1 MNGARTLISLR
12 REKRLIM
19 YKTLMK
25 SMRQY
30 KKPAYLTMLFMALE
44 VAVEIFIPFLMA
56 KIIDKGL
63 IEGDLRYVLK
73 IGSLMFGIA
82 CLSMLFGVLG
92 GKFSSDAAV
101 GFSTNLRG
109 DIYKNIQT
117 FAFDSIDKYS
127 SSSLITRLTT
137 DITNIQMAFQMVLK
151 TIIRAPFMIAFA
163 FGMAAYTNLKLSL
176 AILIIVPIVAVI
188 LIGLIYRVHPY
199 FIQVFKKYDQLNQT
213 VQEDINGVRV
223 VKSFVRE
230 EKEIEKFK
238 IASADIKHLF
248 TKAEKITAL
257 NAPIMQIAIYSC
269 LLLVYWFGAKYVVG
283 GTMSTGELTSFIT
296 YMMQILSSIMMIS
309 MIFVMIVISE
319 ASVER
324 VAEVLNEKATLTNP
338 EKPLTKIENGA
349 IEFRNVQF
357 KYNKQ
362 SEEADLS
369 QLNFTIHS
377 GETVGII
384 GGTGSGKSSL
394 IQLIPRLYDVT
405 KGEVYVS
412 GHNVKDYD
420 LVTLRDQIA
429 MVLQKNTL
437 FSGTVNDNLRWGNK
451 NASKEEI
458 QRVAKLAQADDF
470 VQAFPDKY
478 ETVLDQGGSNVS
490 GGQKQRL
497 TIARALL
504 KQPKILI
511 LDDSTSAVDTKTDAY
526 IRKAFVEEIPNTTK
540 IIVSQRISS
549 IQDSDRIIVLEE
561 GKING
566 IGTHEELLKNNEIY
580 KEVYD
585 SQVKGGTIVEE

>member
-1 MNGARTLISLR
+1 
-12 REKRLIM
+12 M
-19 YKTLMK
+19 YKKLMQ
-25 SMRQY
+25 SLRQY
-30 KKPAYLTMLFMALE
+30 KKPTYLTMLFMALE

-63 IEGDLRYVLK
+63 IAGDIRYVIK
-73 IGSLMFGIA
+73 IGSLMFVLA
-82 CLSMLFGVLG
+82 CFSMLFGVLG

-101 GFSTNLRG
+101 GLSTNLRQ
-109 DIYKNIQT
+109 DIYENIQT
-117 FAFDSIDKYS
+117 FAFDNIDKYS

-163 FGMAAYTNLKLSL
+163 FAMAAYTNLKLSL
-176 AILIIVPIVAVI
+176 TILIIVPIVAFI

-199 FIQVFKKYDQLNQT
+199 FIKVFKKYDRLNQT

-230 EKEIEKFK
+230 KKEIEKFK
-238 IASADIKHLF
+238 VASADIKNLF

-257 NAPIMQIAIYSC
+257 NAPVMQIAIYSC

-324 VAEVLNEKATLTNP
+324 VTEVLNEKASLSNP
-338 EKPLTKIENGA
+338 ENPLTTIENGD

-357 KYNKQ
+357 KYNEL

-369 QLNFTIHS
+369 QINFTIKS
-377 GETVGII
+377 GETIGII

-394 IQLIPRLYDVT
+394 IQLIPRLYDAT
-405 KGEVYVS
+405 QGEVYVS

-437 FSGTVNDNLRWGNK
+437 FSGTISDNLRWGNK
-451 NASKEEI
+451 EASKEEI
-458 QRVAKLAQADDF
+458 QRVAKLAQADEF
-470 VQAFPDKY
+470 VQGFPDTY

-526 IRKAFVEEIPNTTK
+526 IRKAFIEEIPNTTK
-540 IIVSQRISS
+540 IIVAQRISS

-561 GKING
+561 GRVDG
-566 IGTHEELLKNNEIY
+566 IGTHDELLKNNKIY

>member
-1 MNGARTLISLR
+1 
-12 REKRLIM
+12 
-19 YKTLMK
+19 
-25 SMRQY
+25 
-30 KKPAYLTMLFMALE
+30 
-44 VAVEIFIPFLMA
+44 
-56 KIIDKGL
+56 
-63 IEGDLRYVLK
+63 
-73 IGSLMFGIA
+73 
-82 CLSMLFGVLG
+82 
-92 GKFSSDAAV
+92 
-101 GFSTNLRG
+101 
-109 DIYKNIQT
+109 
-117 FAFDSIDKYS
+117 
-127 SSSLITRLTT
+127 
-137 DITNIQMAFQMVLK
+137 MAFQMVLK
-151 TIIRAPFMIAFA
+151 TIIRAPFMVAFA
-163 FGMAAYTNLKLSL
+163 FAMAAYTNLKLSL
-176 AILIIVPIVAVI
+176 TILIIVPIVAFF

-199 FIQVFKKYDQLNQT
+199 FIKVFKKYDRLNQT

-238 IASADIKHLF
+238 VASTDIKNLF

-269 LLLVYWFGAKYVVG
+269 LLLVYWFGAKHVVG

-324 VAEVLNEKATLTNP
+324 VAEVLNEKATLSNP
-338 EKPLTKIENGA
+338 EKPLTTIENGE
-349 IEFRNVQF
+349 IEFRNVAF
-357 KYNKQ
+357 KYNELA
-362 SEEADLS
+362 EEADLNHI
-369 QLNFTIHS
+369 NFTIKS
-377 GETVGII
+377 GETIGII

-394 IQLIPRLYDVT
+394 IQLIPRLYDAT
-405 KGEVYVS
+405 EGEVYVS

-437 FSGTVNDNLRWGNK
+437 FSGTIIDNLKWGNK
-451 NASKEEI
+451 EASKEEVR
-458 QRVAKLAQADDF
+458 RVAKLAQADDF
-470 VQAFPDKY
+470 VQAFPDDY

-526 IRKAFVEEIPNTTK
+526 IRKAFIEEIPNTTK
-540 IIVSQRISS
+540 IIVAQRISS
-549 IQDSDRIIVLEE
+549 IQDSDRIIVLDK

-566 IGTHEELLKNNEIY
+566 IGTHEELLKNNMIY